1 MVIRMTSPQLSSPAS
16 ATVTLS
22 AKAKEHD
29 ELAKAIIA
37 LAPVL
42 AMIIKAN
49 VPEAK
54 DIPLKEL
61 IKRIKHH
68 AIQTDPSSETP
79 PANLENNEI
88 GHIRADIV
96 ITVKISEGLYVRIN
110 VEAQNKPHPGYSLG
124 NRVHVYGAE
133 LTVEQYAKGWIS
145 GSNYDGLRKMYSI
158 WLISNGPKWAQGR
171 VFRQEKPAFEE
182 VLPDGKTFVPENA
195 EEIAKSLG
203 IRLNKF
209 VFIAAY
215 LPDLENKVACADWVR
230 MLGTVLSTRATE
242 EQRTQAL
249 RKNGIVV
256 GPDIEEK
263 VKKMCSL
270 SEGLIQAGR
279 DEMAP
284 VIAAEQARAA
294 AALLREAE
302 AQAQATEAQAQATE
316 AQAQATEAQAQ
327 ATEAQA
333 RANDL
338 ARIAHAL
345 ISHPGWSMD
354 NISRDLDMP
363 VERVRDLLSQN
374 APKDNGLRTLH

>member
-1 MVIRMTSPQLSSPAS
+1 MTSPQLPPATV
-16 ATVTLS
+16 TVTLS
-22 AKAKEHD
+22 AWAKEHD
-29 ELAKAIIA
+29 ELAKAMIA

-42 AMIIKAN
+42 ARIIKAN
-49 VPEAK
+49 VSEAK
-54 DIPLKEL
+54 DIPLEEL
-61 IKRIKHH
+61 IERIKHQ
-68 AIQTDPSSETP
+68 ASQTPSSETP

-96 ITVKISEGLYVRIN
+96 ITVKISDGVYVRVN

-124 NRVHVYGAE
+124 NRVHIYGAE
-133 LTVEQYAKGWIS
+133 LMIEQYAKGWIS
-145 GSNYDGLRKMYSI
+145 GSNYDGLRKVYSI
-158 WLISNGPKWAQGR
+158 WLISNGPRWAQGR
-171 VFRQEKPAFEE
+171 VFEQMPALKEIQLDGVRQ
-182 VLPDGKTFVPENA
+182 VPENA
-195 EEIAKSLG
+195 REVGESLG
-203 IRLNKF
+203 ILLDKF
-209 VFIAAY
+209 VFISAY
-215 LPDLENKVACADWVR
+215 LPDLENEVVCADWVR

-284 VIAAEQARAA
+284 VIAAVQAQAA
-294 AALLREAE
+294 AAQLREAE
-302 AQAQATEAQAQATE
+302 AQAQVTEARTE
-316 AQAQATEAQAQ
+316 

-333 RANDL
+333 RADDL

-345 ISHPGWSMD
+345 ISHPGWSVD
-354 NISRDLDMP
+354 DICRYLDMP
-363 VERVRDLLSQN
+363 AERVRALLSQN
-374 APKDNGLRTLH
+374 GSNDNSSRTLH